1 MGANPLR
8 DYRVSL
14 AYSTPPDKLDGSG
27 GETKPKSPQNHRAN
41 ESLVPTDER

>member
-8 DYRVSL
+8 DYREYYWL
-14 AYSTPPDKLDGSG
+14 IQPPQIDGSG